1 MGGDIIAGTIGITVC
16 DVVVVEPPIVA
27 GFGMSCLKWDDA
39 IGGGVE
45 EGGGDGPDF
54 MSTGIR

>member
-27 GFGMSCLKWDDA
+27 GFGMSALKCDDA
-39 IGGGVE
+39 IGGGGVL
-45 EGGGDGPDF
+45 GGGAGPDF
-54 MSTGIR
+54 ISTGIR